1 MNKMHMF
8 TVDMKDRATC
18 KNTSYIIFVV
28 FAVVIGA
35 AFSTM
40 RHFDIITFN
49 QMMAVSLPTGIIAG
63 QIIKLINNYTI

>member
-1 MNKMHMF
+1 M
-8 TVDMKDRATC
+8 DMKNHVTH
-18 KNTSYIIFVV
+18 KTTSYILFVV
-28 FAVVIGA
+28 VAIVFGV

-49 QMMAVSLPTGIIAG
+49 QMMAVSLPIGIIVG